1 MKPELQDIRSQ
12 FPILNRE
19 VNGKKLI
26 YFDNG
31 ATTQKPI
38 GVIDAESQY
47 YKELNSNV
55 HRGVHFLSTQS
66 TIAFENAR
74 KSVQQFIN
82 ARSENEIIFTKGTTE
97 SINLVAQSF
106 TSLLQKGDNI
116 IVSRM
121 EHHSNIVP
129 WQLACKGRGLELRVA
144 EITSDGLLDLQQL
157 ASIIDDRTKLIG
169 IAHISNV
176 LGTINPIKEIVA
188 MAHSNNIPVLV
199 DGAQSVAHLKIDVE
213 DLDCDFFAFSAH
225 KMYGSMGVGV
235 LYGKEKWLE
244 KMPPYQGGGEMI
256 KNVSFDGTTFNEL
269 PFKFEAGT
277 PNVAGTIALSEA
289 IRFMQAI
296 GIENIGKCE
305 HELTN
310 YALAKLTE
318 IGNINFY
325 GPIENRSSVISF
337 LLQNIHPYDAGT
349 LLDKMGIALRTG
361 THCAEPL
368 MKFFGIN
375 GTMRISFA
383 AYNSIEE
390 IDYFLESLH
399 KVKQIFE

>member
-38 GVIDAESQY
+38 GVIDAESKY

>member
-310 YALAKLTE
+310 YALAKLTDM
-318 IGNINFY
+318 GNINLF
-325 GPIENRSSVISF
+325 GPIQNRSSVISF